1 MNRPDW
7 PAIDRWLMGE
17 AWTGSRARDHA
28 VHLCDT
34 IGPRW
39 SGSDAE
45 WEAIHFIRD
54 QLTGAGLDDVQVE
67 EFGLDTWN
75 WSKAEARLQPGDLS
89 LQILPFIRCPSFA
102 VEARVVDVG
111 FGTPRAVEEKR
122 SQLVGSVA
130 VMSMAYEPFT
140 TPEPHAY
147 RLHRLA
153 LAGAVA
159 AVVVDAKNGGRME
172 YHSSH
177 DSRDPD
183 LPQMPLPAVA
193 TSREHGDLLRR
204 SATSVTLEVEALFS
218 ADARTANVSACLR
231 GTCWPDEH
239 LLLGGHHDTVIC
251 APGGNDNASGTIAV
265 LETARVLAAL
275 RRDTGQSPGRAIRF
289 VTFSAEE
296 QGFRGS
302 FDYVKRHYGDYGTG
316 PRPHL
321 AINLDELSAGHMK
334 GLVLGF
340 PHLRGLVQ
348 RQFDDMKDG
357 LQCHIM
363 SQIDGSSD
371 HFPFLLR
378 GIDAGHLWRWRFRGR
393 HPDSDYHH
401 EAADTSDKLNVR
413 ELKEYAGQLARLLLR
428 LSWLPPEEWPENTI
442 TPQQVQQRL
451 SAERGSVV
459 RIY

>member
-1 MNRPDW
+1 MERPDW
-7 PAIDRWLMGE
+7 PTVDRWVMGE
-17 AWTGSRARDHA
+17 AWTGSRIREHA
-28 VHLCDT
+28 AHLCET

-39 SGSDAE
+39 SGSEAE

-54 QLTGAGLDDVQVE
+54 QLTGVGLDDIEVE
-67 EFGLDTWN
+67 EFGLDTWS
-75 WSKAEARLQPGDLS
+75 WSKAEAHLLPSGLTI
-89 LQILPFIRCPSFA
+89 QILPFNRCPPFT
-102 VEARVVDVG
+102 VESAVVDVG
-111 FGTPRAVEEKR
+111 FGTPREVEEKR
-122 SQLVGSVA
+122 SQLAGSVA

-153 LAGAVA
+153 LAGAA
-159 AVVVDAKNGGRME
+159 AAIAVDTKDGGRME

-177 DSRDPD
+177 DLRDPD
-183 LPQMPLPAVA
+183 LPEMPLPAVT

-204 SATSVTLEVEALFS
+204 TATSVTLEVEAFFS
-218 ADARTANVSACLR
+218 PAVPTANVNACLR
-231 GTCWPDEH
+231 GSGWPDEH
-239 LLLGGHHDTVIC
+239 LLLGGHHDTVLC
-251 APGGNDNASGTIAV
+251 APGGNDNASGTVAV

-275 RRDTGQSPGRAIRF
+275 RRDTGQAPGRSIRF

-302 FDYVKRHYGDYGTG
+302 AEYVRRHYDAE
-316 PRPHL
+316 PRPRL

-340 PHLRGLVQ
+340 PHLRRFVQ

-357 LQCHIM
+357 LRCHVM

-371 HFPFLLR
+371 HFPFLLA
-378 GIDAGHLWRWRFRGR
+378 GIDAAHLWRWRFRGR

-413 ELKEYAGQLARLLLR
+413 ELKEYVGQLARLLLR
-428 LSWLPPEEWPENTI
+428 LSWLSPDEWPENTV
-442 TPQQVQQRL
+442 TPEQVNERL
-451 SAERGSVV
+451 AAERGSVV

>member
-1 MNRPDW
+1 MDRPDW
-7 PAIDRWLMGE
+7 PAVDRWLMGE
-17 AWTGSRARDHA
+17 AWTGSRIREHA

-39 SGSDAE
+39 SGSAAE
-45 WEAIHFIRD
+45 WDAIHFIRD
-54 QLTGAGLDDVQVE
+54 QLLGAGLDDVEVE
-67 EFGLDTWN
+67 EFGMDTWS
-75 WSKAEARLQPGDLS
+75 WSKAEARLLPDGPAVQV
-89 LQILPFIRCPSFA
+89 LPFIGCPSFT
-102 VEARVVDVG
+102 VESPVIDVG
-111 FGTPRAVEEKR
+111 YGTPREIEEKR
-122 SQLVGSVA
+122 SLLAGSVA
-130 VMSMAYEPFT
+130 VMSLAYEPFT

-153 LAGAVA
+153 LSGAAA
-159 AVVVDAKNGGRME
+159 AVVVDTKDGGRME

-177 DSRDPD
+177 DPRNPE
-183 LPQMPLPAVA
+183 LPEMPLPAVA
-193 TSREHGDLLRR
+193 TSREHGDLLRK
-204 SATSVTLEVEALFS
+204 SAAAVVMEVETLFS
-218 ADARTANVSACLR
+218 SDTPTANVSACLPGSR
-231 GTCWPDEH
+231 WPNEH
-239 LLLGGHHDTVIC
+239 LLLGGHHDTVLC

-275 RRDTGQSPGRAIRF
+275 RRDTGQAPGRSIRF

-302 FDYVKRHYGDYGTG
+302 FEYVKRHYTDE
-316 PRPHL
+316 PRSRL

-340 PHLRGLVQ
+340 SHLRDLVQ

-357 LQCHIM
+357 LQAHVM

-371 HFPFLLR
+371 HFPFLLE
-378 GIDAGHLWRWRFRGR
+378 GIDAAHLWRWRFRGR

-428 LSWLPPEEWPENTI
+428 LSWLPPEEWPENTV
-442 TPQQVQQRL
+442 TPEQVQQRL
-451 SAERGSVV
+451 AAERGTVV